1 VNEEKSEQ
9 ETVTNPRSK
18 KKKEIRYDE
27 SLRRVLKNT
36 RYSHLYNMLLDA
48 YQMTYLHKGSKKSE
62 VNSRISESEVNLRM
76 TDKENNE
83 GPLPDR
89 RVPFVYI
96 TDHYGIHS
104 IFNYPLSPDDN
115 QEDPA
120 STRQEIEG
128 PVHKSK
134 KRGQALHE
142 KRVQER
148 LKNNQKRRRL
158 KRIPVKKPKKKNWYI
173 YK

>member
-1 VNEEKSEQ
+1 
-9 ETVTNPRSK
+9 
-18 KKKEIRYDE
+18 
-27 SLRRVLKNT
+27 
-36 RYSHLYNMLLDA
+36 MLLDA

-76 TDKENNE
+76 TDKEKNE
-83 GPLPDR
+83 VPLPDR

-128 PVHKSK
+128 QLHKSK
-134 KRGQALHE
+134 KKGQASHE

-158 KRIPVKKPKKKNWYI
+158 KRIPVKKQNKKLVHI
-173 YK
+173 QMRT